1 LKRLDKKSLKFLC
14 DIFFINPKIALI
26 KMNQEYSVN
35 KINKLNFKIFFRY
48 FLSFLKNWLYVF
60 ILVII
65 NIFISKKFKDKNFSI
80 YISFPDEFIF
90 LQNNQSKFQNFWL
103 NGHLN
108 IFNSCDKH
116 IIISSNKLL
125 KNDSN
130 FYYYNSLTKFLIQNL
145 SFFNKIKLI
154 NIHILYF
161 FKFLFTIIKNKQFIL
176 LSRDLAHIAVYRS
189 LSKTNININLFFNAN
204 MYTHNIISFS
214 TMPAL
219 KTFFC
224 YYSINNTPINYKL
237 ITKSNQISFNN
248 YYKFLYIDNHLLWN
262 YHHKN
267 SLSKLSLI
275 YGNKIITKP
284 YIYYLDSFSPLIK
297 NKTINIIIFD
307 VQPYRD
313 VSKSENYYNLDNCI
327 NFIDDILKS
336 TKNIR
341 NIKIYLKHKIRSHNT
356 IKKFD
361 TRYSKY
367 LSSKSNNIVI
377 LDTNVNIFTI
387 INKSSLCINFPY
399 TSTASIAQSMNI
411 NSIYYDPSSS
421 IVKQEYGIPILR
433 GYDNLLN
440 YMKINYS
447 IK

>member
-1 LKRLDKKSLKFLC
+1 MKRLDKKSLKFLC

-80 YISFPDEFIF
+80 YISFPDEVLFF
-90 LQNNQSKFQNFWL
+90 QNNQSKFQNFWL
-103 NGHLN
+103 KGHLN

-176 LSRDLAHIAVYRS
+176 LSRDLAHISLYRRVGIN
-189 LSKTNININLFFNAN
+189 NININLFFNAN
-204 MYTHNIISFS
+204 IYLQNIISFS
-214 TMPAL
+214 TVPSL

-224 YYSINNTPINYKL
+224 YYSINNIPTNYSFNNKN
-237 ITKSNQISFNN
+237 NQISFNN
-248 YYKFLYIDNHLLWN
+248 YYKFLFLDNHLLWN
-262 YHHKN
+262 KHHKN
-267 SLSKLSLI
+267 SLSQLGMK
-275 YGNKIITKP
+275 YGNQILTKP
-284 YIYYLDSFSPLIK
+284 YIYYLDESSSLISDK
-297 NKTINIIIFD
+297 FLNIVIFD
-307 VQPYRD
+307 VEPYQA
-313 VSKSENYYNLDNCI
+313 VNKFNSYYNVENCI
-327 NFIDDILKS
+327 NFIKDILRS
-336 TKNIR
+336 TKNIP
-341 NIKIYLKHKIRSHNT
+341 NIKIYLKHKLRSPKT
-356 IKKFD
+356 IEKFD
-361 TRYSKY
+361 DAYSNY
-367 LSSKSNNIVI
+367 LNNNSDKINI
-377 LDTNVNIFTI
+377 LDRNFNIYSI
-387 INKSSLCINFPY
+387 INKSTLCINFPY
-399 TSTASIAQSMNI
+399 TSTASIANFMNV
-411 NSIYYDPSSS
+411 NSIYYDPTSS
-421 IVKQEYGIPILR
+421 IVKQEYGIHIIR
-433 GYDNLLN
+433 GYSDLDN
-440 YMKINYS
+440 Y
-447 IK
+447 IKKNFSK